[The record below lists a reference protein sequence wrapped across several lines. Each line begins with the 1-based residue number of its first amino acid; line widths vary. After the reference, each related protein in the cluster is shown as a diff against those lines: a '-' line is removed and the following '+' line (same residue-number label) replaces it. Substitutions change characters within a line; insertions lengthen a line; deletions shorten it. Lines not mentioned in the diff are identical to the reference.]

1 MRIMEKE
8 IDRLRQ
14 EVKDLKQQLKEYEEL
29 INEISV
35 PIIPSIIPETILVP
49 VTGKLSPER
58 LELIFTKINEMAYRL
73 SYTEG
78 LNTVIIDFT
87 AISKKELGEID
98 TLGMYIENFQKAL
111 NLMGVETLFVGFTP
125 SVTQDLIQSGLS
137 IVNDLNTFLSFRTA
151 LSYLMKKRGFALQKN
166 K

>member
-1 MRIMEKE
+1 MEKE

-125 SVTQDLIQSGLS
+125 SV
-137 IVNDLNTFLSFRTA
+137 
-151 LSYLMKKRGFALQKN
+151 
-166 K
+166 

>member
-1 MRIMEKE
+1 MQREVDE
-8 IDRLRQ
+8 LRQ
-14 EVKDLKQQLKEYEEL
+14 EVKELKQQLREYEEL

-35 PIIPSIIPETILVP
+35 PIIPSIVPETILVP
-49 VTGKLSPER
+49 VTGKLSPDR
-58 LELIFTKINEMAYRL
+58 LELIFTKINEVAYRL

-87 AISKKELGEID
+87 AISKRELGEID

-111 NLMGVETLFVGFTP
+111 KLMGIDTIFVGFTP
-125 SVTQDLIQSGLS
+125 AVTQDLIQSGVS
-137 IVNDLNTFLSFRTA
+137 IVNDLNTFLSFRAA
-151 LSYLMKKRGFALQKN
+151 LHYLMKKRGITFQKI

>member
-1 MRIMEKE
+1 MEKE

-14 EVKDLKQQLKEYEEL
+14 EVKDLEQQLKEREEL

-35 PIIPSIIPETILVP
+35 PVIPSIVPETILVP
-49 VTGKLSPER
+49 VTGKLSPDR
-58 LELIFTKINEMAYRL
+58 LELIFTKINEVAYRL

-78 LNTVIIDFT
+78 LHTVILDFT
-87 AISKKELGEID
+87 AISKKEIGEISAF
-98 TLGMYIENFQKAL
+98 GMYIENFRKAL
-111 NLMGVETLFVGFTP
+111 NLMGVETVFVGFTP

-137 IVNDLNTFLSFRTA
+137 IVDDLNTFLSFRAA
-151 LSYLMKKRGFALQKN
+151 LSYLMKKRGFALQKI